1 MCVGCVIVINDNI
14 FQCFAIN
21 IFSNR
26 WFMLFA
32 WLWYIMIG
40 QISILPLW
48 GSHHHTG
55 QDRSKWF
62 VFWHILK
69 RNHPNQE
76 YSPVLLLCHPTA
88 VYPSIPFSE
97 KSTSDLVREGPEL
110 GLDVSWHMGGR
121 RNVLDY
127 TLKYHLTT
135 ARLNTIL
142 VNTIL
147 SNAITTAHTWIHY
160 YINREACSTSQ
171 TQILSHHL

>member
-1 MCVGCVIVINDNI
+1 
-14 FQCFAIN
+14 
-21 IFSNR
+21 
-26 WFMLFA
+26 MLFA

-40 QISILPLW
+40 QILILPLW
-48 GSHHHTG
+48 GSQSPHRTRHTKVIFG
-55 QDRSKWF
+55 VHFELKKKIIQIKK
-62 VFWHILK
+62 ILLY
-69 RNHPNQE
+69 RPF
-76 YSPVLLLCHPTA
+76 CHPTA
-88 VYPSIPFSE
+88 VYPSIPFRE

-160 YINREACSTSQ
+160 YINREACSIYYIPNTYSIPPSLAHSAITFGHEEPQ
-171 TQILSHHL
+171 PCK

>member
-1 MCVGCVIVINDNI
+1 M
-14 FQCFAIN
+14 
-21 IFSNR
+21 FSNW

-40 QISILPLW
+40 QILILPLG
-48 GSHHHTG
+48 GSHHNTG
-55 QDRSKWF
+55 RDRSKWF
-62 VFWHILK
+62 VFGIFWKKIIQIKKILL
-69 RNHPNQE
+69 
-76 YSPVLLLCHPTA
+76 YCCFCHPTA

-110 GLDVSWHMGGR
+110 GLNVSWHMGGR

-135 ARLNTIL
+135 KRLNTIL

>member
-1 MCVGCVIVINDNI
+1 M
-14 FQCFAIN
+14 
-21 IFSNR
+21 FSNW

-40 QISILPLW
+40 QILILPLW
-48 GSHHHTG
+48 GSQSPHRTRHTKVIFG
-55 QDRSKWF
+55 VHFEEKKSSKSRKF
-62 VFWHILK
+62 SCIVAFF
-69 RNHPNQE
+69 
-76 YSPVLLLCHPTA
+76 HPTA
-88 VYPSIPFSE
+88 SLPFSE
-97 KSTSDLVREGPEL
+97 KSTSDLVREGPEV
-110 GLDVSWHMGGR
+110 GLDVSWRMGGR

-147 SNAITTAHTWIHY
+147 SNAITTAHTCIHY

-171 TQILSHHL
+171 AHILSHHL